1 MDSNLLKG
9 ILMINGYSVS
19 KLVDEMEENGVKIS
33 KSSFY
38 KKLRE
43 ENEFTAREIKTITE
57 IIGLSQD
64 EVYSIFFKELV
75 S

>member
-9 ILMINGYSVS
+9 TLMINGYSVS
-19 KLVDEMEENGVKIS
+19 KLVDEMEEHGAKLS
-33 KSSFY
+33 KATFY

-43 ENEFTAREIKTITE
+43 ESEFTAREIKTITE
-57 IIGLSQD
+57 IVGLSQD
-64 EVYSIFFKELV
+64 EVYNIFFKELV